1 MSIDAGAGPG
11 LIGRIRSRQAGR
23 PSGLLGRIIGRAM
36 VAHTASAN
44 DEAIGLLGVEP
55 GARVLEIGFG
65 QGRTVERLVA
75 AGHRVIGV
83 EVAPTMLRQARARN
97 RVACRDGRAQLM
109 LGDGTLLPLDDHSV
123 DAAISVHTVYF
134 MPDPA
139 RTLTEV
145 ARVLRPGGP
154 FVLACRVADDPP
166 PEWMDPSIYRIRP
179 ADEIV
184 KLLEA
189 AGFNDVSETVRP
201 EVSEHTRW
209 FRGLA

>member
-1 MSIDAGAGPG
+1 MSTPSVTGPG

-23 PSGLLGRIIGRAM
+23 PSGVLGRIIGRAM
-36 VAHTASAN
+36 VAHTAGAN
-44 DEAIGLLGVEP
+44 DMAIELLGVDA
-55 GARVLEIGFG
+55 GASVLEIGFG

-97 RVACRDGRAQLM
+97 RAACRDGRAQLM
-109 LGDGTLLPLDDHSV
+109 LGDGTLLPVDDHSV

-145 ARVLRPGGP
+145 ARVLIRRAPSSGRPPASRPGRASRRFG
-154 FVLACRVADDPP
+154 
-166 PEWMDPSIYRIRP
+166 
-179 ADEIV
+179 
-184 KLLEA
+184 
-189 AGFNDVSETVRP
+189 
-201 EVSEHTRW
+201 
-209 FRGLA
+209 

>member
-1 MSIDAGAGPG
+1 VSIDVGAGPG

-36 VAHTASAN
+36 IAHTASAN
-44 DEAIGLLGVEP
+44 DEAIELLGIEP
-55 GARVLEIGFG
+55 DARVLEIGFG
-65 QGRTVERLVA
+65 QGRTVERLVS
-75 AGHRVIGV
+75 AGHRVIGI
-83 EVAPTMLRQARARN
+83 EVSPTMLRQARARN
-97 RVACRDGRAQLM
+97 RAACRDGRVQLM
-109 LGDGTLLPLDDHSV
+109 LGDGTLLALDDHSV
-123 DAAISVHTVYF
+123 NAAISVHTVYF

-154 FVLACRVADDPP
+154 FVLASRVSEDPT
-166 PEWMDPSIYRIRP
+166 PEWMDPSIYRIRR

-184 KLLEA
+184 QLLEA
-189 AGFNDVSETVRP
+189 AGFSDVSQTVRP
-201 EVSEHTRW
+201 EISEHTRW